1 MSEQMIMV
9 THTIKGLVQSVNAIA
24 QIMNN
29 QNYTLES
36 PQSGQP
42 SLPIIPTPS
51 PPDHHTPSTNY
62 NNRRQR
68 EIDPSPHNKEGDQT

>member
-29 QNYTLES
+29 QNYTLEL

-42 SLPIIPTPS
+42 PLPIIPTPTL
-51 PPDHHTPSTNY
+51 PEQHTPITHYS
-62 NNRRQR
+62 NRWQPA
-68 EIDPSPHNKEGDQT
+68 IDLSPHNKEGDQT